1 MPGAA
6 LNAVSAAGAEFDM
19 RTQAPEY
26 SYMHSMRAPGQDA
39 ASAARARDVFLMH
52 MLARA
57 REAWAAG
64 DCAGA
69 LRDFGSAIHPLMDET
84 SPFHTDAN
92 GPLDWS
98 GGLGQLLSHAAG
110 EMTTFPT
117 SAQYQA
123 SDAMLIAAYKY
134 VFGGQ

>member
-1 MPGAA
+1 
-6 LNAVSAAGAEFDM
+6 
-19 RTQAPEY
+19 
-26 SYMHSMRAPGQDA
+26 
-39 ASAARARDVFLMH
+39 
-52 MLARA
+52 
-57 REAWAAG
+57 
-64 DCAGA
+64 
-69 LRDFGSAIHPLMDET
+69 MDET

-92 GPLDWS
+92 GPLEWS